1 MRRLIL
7 LGVVA
12 ACGSDDGAVL
22 TLRAPNGPGSAARIE
37 IVLASAD
44 AAAIATAD
52 QRAQLE
58 GLTEAPVR
66 YYRQRAPGGNVDAVA
81 RHAASAES
89 IKPTSDGGADE
100 KFVPCVVAPALIDRL
115 LAIGSVT

>member
-81 RHAASAES
+81 RLDGFVVRIE
-89 IKPTSDGGADE
+89 PNSDVAADE
-100 KFVPCVVAPALIDRL
+100 KFVPFV
-115 LAIGSVT
+115 LASRRS